1 MELVFAH
8 NNMDFDSLSAQFAL
22 TKLYPSC
29 KMVLGYPLTG
39 NLRSFITLNR
49 SYLPIV
55 EVKYVDL
62 SKVTRFFLV
71 DCQHFDRLDSGVR
84 KLMEENDQSVS
95 PSQSASKS
103 HSAAQSQSASPPQ
116 TPIEA
121 LKLCRPLTIFDHHER
136 DKDSLMSL
144 ATEDSHVEVVGSA
157 TTILVEKIRKKK
169 IALTQFDATLL
180 AIGIFEDTGCLTYAG
195 TTARDAECV
204 AFLIQY
210 GADLSVVREYIRPK
224 IEQEQVNLLEELLR
238 AAQVINVQG
247 HKFVV
252 ATAHVPKYVE
262 ELASITRQLLDL
274 EAVDGAFTVV
284 HMKDRVHVVGRADP
298 RVISVKPVVQAFG
311 GDGHPGAGSAVVKGG
326 NVREIAERIKTI
338 LQEQTPP
345 QPLARDLMVSPVRT
359 IKSNVSMD
367 EAGRMMLRYGLD
379 GLLVAEG
386 EDLVGVVS
394 RRDID
399 QSSHHKLGHAKVSGF
414 MSKPVI
420 CVSQDTPLSKIQELM
435 VAEDIGRLPVLD
447 ENKKLVGLV
456 SRRDVLNSLF
466 GAQYARQ
473 ENAAAQRGSSAGSA
487 MGDSSSADQVGGLAG
502 TYTDAGAHS
511 GTHAG
516 THSGV
521 GSGAHSDA
529 FSKAGRPNK
538 NLSDKLAHVDS
549 DTAWLCRTI
558 GQTAQELG
566 MSAYAVGGFVRD
578 LLLDVPNFDLDYV
591 IEGSAQKLAQ
601 RLLELYPNRL
611 TLAATHD
618 RFQTAT
624 LVYRSESAAVA
635 DAGSVADISE
645 VDISGVDIGS
655 QQQVEREVDLS
666 TARTEFYEFP
676 AALPEV
682 EASKLEQDLLR
693 RDFTINAL
701 AVCVN
706 PERFGDLTDH
716 FNGLQDLERK
726 IVRILH
732 PFSFIEDPTRMV
744 RAARFAGRLGF
755 HLDAKTK
762 EQARRASQM
771 GIFDDLGGVRIKAEL
786 KMILESPQRLRALNL
801 LAEQSGNLCYLD
813 SHLEYGDGV
822 RKTIRRAERLL
833 GRYSVD
839 EPWVVYLGALLSEL
853 PPERV
858 PGVLERLMLTNHQ
871 KEVIESGLELHR
883 FMPSSIGEMKR
894 SELYEMLHGRAREA
908 LAIAAA
914 AGQVGTDFRRSIKL
928 YLEELA
934 DTKLDITGAD
944 LIASGFKPGPKIG
957 EALKHVLAER
967 LDGQVRGRE
976 QELQEALSYIK

>member
-22 TKLYPSC
+22 TKLYPTC

-39 NLRSFITLNR
+39 NLRSFISLNR
-49 SYLPIV
+49 GYLPIV
-55 EVKYVDL
+55 EIKYVDL
-62 SKVTRFFLV
+62 TKVTRFFLV
-71 DCQHFDRLDSGVR
+71 DCQHFERLDSGVR
-84 KLMEENDQSVS
+84 KLMEETTDSEPGVIQLS
-95 PSQSASKS
+95 
-103 HSAAQSQSASPPQ
+103 
-116 TPIEA
+116 
-121 LKLCRPLTIFDHHER
+121 RPLTIFDHHEK
-136 DKDSLMSL
+136 DKNSLISL
-144 ATEDSHVEVVGSA
+144 ATEDSQVEVVGAA

-169 IALTQFDATLL
+169 IALSQFDATVL

-195 TTARDAECV
+195 TTSRDAECV
-204 AFLIQY
+204 AFLIQH

-224 IEQEQVNLLEELLR
+224 IEQEQVALLEELLR
-238 AAQVINVQG
+238 AAQVVNVQG

-262 ELASITRQLLDL
+262 ELASLTRQLLDL

-284 HMKDRVHVVGRADP
+284 HMKDRVHIVGRADP
-298 RVISVKPVVQAFG
+298 RIMSVKPIVQAFG

-345 QPLARDLMVSPVRT
+345 QPLARDLMASPVRT
-359 IKSNVSMD
+359 IKSSVSMD

-386 EDLVGVVS
+386 EEVVGVVS

-420 CVSQDTPLSKIQELM
+420 CVSEDTPLSKIQELM

-447 ENKKLVGLV
+447 QDKKLIGLV

-473 ENAAAQRGSSAGSA
+473 EDAAAQRGSSA
-487 MGDSSSADQVGGLAG
+487 AG
-502 TYTDAGAHS
+502 IAERTAGMQS
-511 GTHAG
+511 GTN
-516 THSGV
+516 
-521 GSGAHSDA
+521 SGAL
-529 FSKAGRPNK
+529 FEAGRTTT
-538 NLSDKLAHVDS
+538 NLSEKLAEVDS

-558 GQTAQELG
+558 GETAQELG

-578 LLLDVPNFDLDYV
+578 LLLNVPNFDLDYV
-591 IEGSAQKLAQ
+591 IEGSAQKLAH
-601 RLLELYPNRL
+601 RLIELYPSKL
-611 TLAATHD
+611 ELAATHD

-624 LVYRSESAAVA
+624 LVYRSENA
-635 DAGSVADISE
+635 
-645 VDISGVDIGS
+645 
-655 QQQVEREVDLS
+655 VEREVDLS

-706 PERFGDLTDH
+706 PDRFGNLTDH

-786 KMILESPQRLRALNL
+786 KMILESPHRLRALNL

-813 SHLEYGDGV
+813 SRLEYGDGV

-858 PGVLERLMLTNHQ
+858 SGVLERLMLTNHQ

-894 SELYEMLHGRAREA
+894 SELYDMMHGRAREA

-914 AGQVGTDFRRSIKL
+914 AGEVGTDLRRSIKL

-957 EALKHVLAER
+957 EALKRVMAER
-967 LDGQVRGRE
+967 LDGQVSGRE
-976 QELQEALSYIK
+976 QELQVALSYIK

>member
-22 TKLYPSC
+22 TKLYPGC

-71 DCQHFDRLDSGVR
+71 DCQHFDRLDSSVR
-84 KLMEENDQSVS
+84 KLMEANVHSESQSAS
-95 PSQSASKS
+95 PSQSASRS
-103 HSAAQSQSASPPQ
+103 HSASPPQ
-116 TPIEA
+116 TPISA

-136 DKDSLMSL
+136 GKDSLMSL
-144 ATEDSHVEVVGSA
+144 ATEDSQVEVIGSA
-157 TTILVEKIRKKK
+157 TAILVEKIRKKK

-204 AFLIQY
+204 AFLIQH

-224 IEQEQVNLLEELLR
+224 IEQEQVALLEDLLR
-238 AAQVINVQG
+238 AAQIINVQG

-386 EDLVGVVS
+386 DDLVGVVS

-473 ENAAAQRGSSAGSA
+473 ENAAAQRGSSAGSD
-487 MGDSSSADQVGGLAG
+487 MGEGFSPALTGPETG
-502 TYTDAGAHS
+502 
-511 GTHAG
+511 AG
-516 THSGV
+516 THSGA
-521 GSGAHSDA
+521 GSDVHLDS
-529 FSKAGRPNK
+529 FSRAGRPNK
-538 NLSDKLAHVDS
+538 NLSDKLAHVDT

-591 IEGSAQKLAQ
+591 IEGSAQKLAE

-624 LVYRSESAAVA
+624 LVYRSENAAVA
-635 DAGSVADISE
+635 DAGAVKDIAVKDITVNDISAD
-645 VDISGVDIGS
+645 DISS
-655 QQQVEREVDLS
+655 PQQVEREVDLS

-706 PERFGDLTDH
+706 PDRFGDLTDH

-771 GIFDDLGGVRIKAEL
+771 RIFDDLGGVRIKAEL

-813 SHLEYGDGV
+813 SRLEYGDGV

-833 GRYSVD
+833 GRYTVD

-914 AGQVGTDFRRSIKL
+914 ASEVGTDLRRSIKL

-976 QELQEALSYIK
+976 QELQEALSYFK

>member
-22 TKLYPSC
+22 TKLYPTC

-39 NLRSFITLNR
+39 NLRSFISLNR
-49 SYLPIV
+49 GYLPIV
-55 EVKYVDL
+55 EIKYVDL
-62 SKVTRFFLV
+62 TKVTRFFLV
-71 DCQHFDRLDSGVR
+71 DCQHFERLDSGVR
-84 KLMEENDQSVS
+84 KLMEETT
-95 PSQSASKS
+95 ASEPEKS
-103 HSAAQSQSASPPQ
+103 
-116 TPIEA
+116 
-121 LKLCRPLTIFDHHER
+121 KLEKSKADKSKADKSKMGSDVIQLSRPLTIFDHHEK
-136 DKDSLMSL
+136 DKNSLISL
-144 ATEDSHVEVVGSA
+144 ATEDSQVEVVGAA

-169 IALTQFDATLL
+169 IALSQFDATVL

-195 TTARDAECV
+195 TTSRDAECV
-204 AFLIQY
+204 AFLIQH

-224 IEQEQVNLLEELLR
+224 IEQEQVALLEELLS
-238 AAQVINVQG
+238 AAQVVNVQG

-262 ELASITRQLLDL
+262 ELASLTRQLLDL

-284 HMKDRVHVVGRADP
+284 HMKDRVHIVGRADP
-298 RVISVKPVVQAFG
+298 RIMSVKPIVQAFG

-345 QPLARDLMVSPVRT
+345 QPLARDLMASPVRT
-359 IKSNVSMD
+359 IKSSVSMD

-386 EDLVGVVS
+386 AEVVGVVS

-420 CVSQDTPLSKIQELM
+420 CVSEDTPLSKIQELM

-447 ENKKLVGLV
+447 QDKKLIGLV

-473 ENAAAQRGSSAGSA
+473 EDAAAQRGSSA
-487 MGDSSSADQVGGLAG
+487 AG
-502 TYTDAGAHS
+502 IAERTAGMQS
-511 GTHAG
+511 GTN
-516 THSGV
+516 
-521 GSGAHSDA
+521 SGAL
-529 FSKAGRPNK
+529 FEAGRTTT
-538 NLSDKLAHVDS
+538 NLSEKLVEVDS

-558 GQTAQELG
+558 GETAQELG

-578 LLLDVPNFDLDYV
+578 LLLNVPNFDLDYV
-591 IEGSAQKLAQ
+591 IEGSAQKLAH
-601 RLLELYPNRL
+601 RLIELYPSKL
-611 TLAATHD
+611 ELAATHD

-624 LVYRSESAAVA
+624 LVYRSENA
-635 DAGSVADISE
+635 
-645 VDISGVDIGS
+645 
-655 QQQVEREVDLS
+655 VEREVDLS

-706 PERFGDLTDH
+706 PDRFGNLTDH

-786 KMILESPQRLRALNL
+786 KMILESPHRLRALNL

-813 SHLEYGDGV
+813 SRLEYGDGV

-858 PGVLERLMLTNHQ
+858 SGVLERLMLTNHQ

-894 SELYEMLHGRAREA
+894 SELYDMMHGRAREA

-914 AGQVGTDFRRSIKL
+914 AGQVGTDLRRSIKL

-944 LIASGFKPGPKIG
+944 LIASGFKPGPRIG

-967 LDGQVRGRE
+967 LDGQVSGRE
-976 QELQEALSYIK
+976 QELQVALSYIK

>member
-1 MELVFAH
+1 
-8 NNMDFDSLSAQFAL
+8 
-22 TKLYPSC
+22 
-29 KMVLGYPLTG
+29 
-39 NLRSFITLNR
+39 
-49 SYLPIV
+49 
-55 EVKYVDL
+55 
-62 SKVTRFFLV
+62 
-71 DCQHFDRLDSGVR
+71 
-84 KLMEENDQSVS
+84 
-95 PSQSASKS
+95 
-103 HSAAQSQSASPPQ
+103 
-116 TPIEA
+116 
-121 LKLCRPLTIFDHHER
+121 
-136 DKDSLMSL
+136 
-144 ATEDSHVEVVGSA
+144 
-157 TTILVEKIRKKK
+157 
-169 IALTQFDATLL
+169 
-180 AIGIFEDTGCLTYAG
+180 
-195 TTARDAECV
+195 
-204 AFLIQY
+204 
-210 GADLSVVREYIRPK
+210 
-224 IEQEQVNLLEELLR
+224 
-238 AAQVINVQG
+238 
-247 HKFVV
+247 
-252 ATAHVPKYVE
+252 
-262 ELASITRQLLDL
+262 
-274 EAVDGAFTVV
+274 
-284 HMKDRVHVVGRADP
+284 
-298 RVISVKPVVQAFG
+298 
-311 GDGHPGAGSAVVKGG
+311 
-326 NVREIAERIKTI
+326 
-338 LQEQTPP
+338 
-345 QPLARDLMVSPVRT
+345 MVSPVRT

-473 ENAAAQRGSSAGSA
+473 ENAAAQRRSS
-487 MGDSSSADQVGGLAG
+487 GDP
-502 TYTDAGAHS
+502 
-511 GTHAG
+511 HA
-516 THSGV
+516 
-521 GSGAHSDA
+521 DA

-591 IEGSAQKLAQ
+591 IEGSAQKLAE

-635 DAGSVADISE
+635 DAGTIDDISVADISA
-645 VDISGVDIGS
+645 VDIGS

-853 PPERV
+853 PPARV

-976 QELQEALSYIK
+976 QELQEALSYFK

>member
-39 NLRSFITLNR
+39 NLRSFISLNR

-84 KLMEENDQSVS
+84 KLMETNVNSE
-95 PSQSASKS
+95 SQSTAP
-103 HSAAQSQSASPPQ
+103 SQSASPPQ
-116 TPIEA
+116 TPAQA
-121 LKLCRPLTIFDHHER
+121 LRLCRPLTIFDHHER
-136 DKDSLMSL
+136 DKDSLMSI
-144 ATEDSHVEVVGSA
+144 ATEDSLVEVVGSA

-204 AFLIQY
+204 AFLIQH
-210 GADLSVVREYIRPK
+210 GADLSVVREYIRPR
-224 IEQEQVNLLEELLR
+224 IEQEQVALLEELLR

-466 GAQYARQ
+466 GAHYARQ
-473 ENAAAQRGSSAGSA
+473 ENAAAQRGASAGA
-487 MGDSSSADQVGGLAG
+487 GMGDGFSAAPAVALSGPHTGG
-502 TYTDAGAHS
+502 GAHS
-511 GTHAG
+511 GAG
-516 THSGV
+516 SDP
-521 GSGAHSDA
+521 HSDG

-549 DTAWLCRTI
+549 HTAWLCRTI

-578 LLLDVPNFDLDYV
+578 LLLNVPNFDLDYV

-635 DAGSVADISE
+635 DAGSVDDISEADISA
-645 VDISGVDIGS
+645 DAIGS
-655 QQQVEREVDLS
+655 QQLVEREVDLS

-853 PPERV
+853 PPARV

-976 QELQEALSYIK
+976 QELQEALSYFK

>member
-22 TKLYPSC
+22 TKLYPTC

-39 NLRSFITLNR
+39 NLRSFISLNR
-49 SYLPIV
+49 GYLPIV
-55 EVKYVDL
+55 EIKYVDL

-71 DCQHFDRLDSGVR
+71 DCQHFERLDSGVR
-84 KLMEENDQSVS
+84 KLMEE
-95 PSQSASKS
+95 AE
-103 HSAAQSQSASPPQ
+103 
-116 TPIEA
+116 PIKNETDA
-121 LKLCRPLTIFDHHER
+121 IQLSRPLTIFDHHEK
-136 DKDSLMSL
+136 DKNSLISL
-144 ATEDSHVEVVGSA
+144 ATEDSQVEVVGAA

-169 IALTQFDATLL
+169 IVLSQFDATVL

-195 TTARDAECV
+195 TTSRDAECV
-204 AFLIQY
+204 AFLIQH

-224 IEQEQVNLLEELLR
+224 IEQEQVALLEELLR
-238 AAQVINVQG
+238 AAQVVNVQG

-262 ELASITRQLLDL
+262 ELASLTRQLLDL
-274 EAVDGAFTVV
+274 EAVDGAFSVV
-284 HMKDRVHVVGRADP
+284 HMKDRVHIVGRADP
-298 RVISVKPVVQAFG
+298 RIMSVKPIVQAFG

-345 QPLARDLMVSPVRT
+345 QPVARDLMVSPVRT
-359 IKSNVSMD
+359 IKSSVSMD

-386 EDLVGVVS
+386 EEVVGVVS

-420 CVSQDTPLSKIQELM
+420 CVSEDTPLSKIQELM

-447 ENKKLVGLV
+447 QDKKLIGLV

-466 GAQYARQ
+466 GSQYAQQ
-473 ENAAAQRGSSAGSA
+473 EDVAAQGGSSVGAEILS
-487 MGDSSSADQVGGLAG
+487 DSLSKSDRAG
-502 TYTDAGAHS
+502 TSLA
-511 GTHAG
+511 
-516 THSGV
+516 
-521 GSGAHSDA
+521 
-529 FSKAGRPNK
+529 
-538 NLSDKLAHVDS
+538 DKLAQVDS

-558 GQTAQELG
+558 GETAQELG

-578 LLLDVPNFDLDYV
+578 LLLNVPNFDLDYV
-591 IEGSAQKLAQ
+591 IEGSAQKLAH
-601 RLLELYPNRL
+601 RLIELYPNKL
-611 TLAATHD
+611 ELAATHD

-624 LVYRSESAAVA
+624 LVYRSESIGKHDFAKTVGP
-635 DAGSVADISE
+635 AGEGKVIS
-645 VDISGVDIGS
+645 
-655 QQQVEREVDLS
+655 VEREVDLS

-706 PERFGDLTDH
+706 PDRFGNLTDH

-771 GIFDDLGGVRIKAEL
+771 GIFEDLGGVRIKAEL
-786 KMILESPQRLRALNL
+786 KMILESPHRLRALNL

-813 SHLEYGDGV
+813 SRLDYGDGV

-833 GRYSVD
+833 GRYDVD

-858 PGVLERLMLTNHQ
+858 SGVLERLMLTNHQ

-894 SELYEMLHGRAREA
+894 SELYDMMHGRAREA

-914 AGQVGTDFRRSIKL
+914 AGQVGTDLRRSIKL

-944 LIASGFKPGPKIG
+944 LIASGLKPGPKIG

-967 LDGQVRGRE
+967 LDGQVSGRE

>member
-22 TKLYPSC
+22 TKLYPGC

-39 NLRSFITLNR
+39 NLRSFISLNR

-84 KLMEENDQSVS
+84 KLMEENDQSAS
-95 PSQSASKS
+95 SSQPASKS
-103 HSAAQSQSASPPQ
+103 HSASPPQ

-144 ATEDSHVEVVGSA
+144 ATEDSQVEVVGSA

-204 AFLIQY
+204 AFLIQH

-224 IEQEQVNLLEELLR
+224 IEQEQVALLEDLLR

-466 GAQYARQ
+466 GAHYARQ
-473 ENAAAQRGSSAGSA
+473 ENAAAQRGSSAGTGSGMEEGFSPA
-487 MGDSSSADQVGGLAG
+487 LSGPKTGAGD
-502 TYTDAGAHS
+502 HS
-511 GTHAG
+511 GAG
-516 THSGV
+516 SD
-521 GSGAHSDA
+521 AHSDA
-529 FSKAGRPNK
+529 FSRAGRPNK

-624 LVYRSESAAVA
+624 LVYRSENAAVA
-635 DAGSVADISE
+635 DSGSVDNIS
-645 VDISGVDIGS
+645 VDSSSS
-655 QQQVEREVDLS
+655 QLQVEREVDLS

-813 SHLEYGDGV
+813 SRLEYGDGV

>member
-49 SYLPIV
+49 GYLPIV

-71 DCQHFDRLDSGVR
+71 DCQHFERLDSGVR
-84 KLMEENDQSVS
+84 KLMEETIDSEPGVI
-95 PSQSASKS
+95 
-103 HSAAQSQSASPPQ
+103 H
-116 TPIEA
+116 
-121 LKLCRPLTIFDHHER
+121 LCRPLTIFDHHER
-136 DKDSLMSL
+136 DSKSLISL
-144 ATEDSHVEVVGSA
+144 ASEDSQVEVVGAA
-157 TTILVEKIRKKK
+157 TTILVEQIRKKK
-169 IALTQFDATLL
+169 IALSPFDATVL

-195 TTARDAECV
+195 TTPRDAECI
-204 AFLIQY
+204 AFLIQH

-224 IEQEQVNLLEELLR
+224 IEQEQVALLEELLR
-238 AAQVINVQG
+238 AAQLVDVQG

-252 ATAHVPKYVE
+252 ATAHVPKYIE
-262 ELASITRQLLDL
+262 ELASLTRQLLDL

-284 HMKDRVHVVGRADP
+284 HMKDRVHIVGRADP
-298 RVISVKPVVQAFG
+298 RIMSVKPVVQAFG

-359 IKSNVSMD
+359 IKSSVSMD

-379 GLLVAEG
+379 GLLVTEG
-386 EDLVGVVS
+386 EELVGVVS

-420 CVSQDTPLSKIQELM
+420 CVSEDTPLSKIQELM

-447 ENKKLVGLV
+447 QNKKLIGLV
-456 SRRDVLNSLF
+456 SRRDVLNRLF
-466 GAQYARQ
+466 GSQYARQ
-473 ENAAAQRGSSAGSA
+473 EDTTAQQGSSAA
-487 MGDSSSADQVGGLAG
+487 AA
-502 TYTDAGAHS
+502 
-511 GTHAG
+511 
-516 THSGV
+516 
-521 GSGAHSDA
+521 
-529 FSKAGRPNK
+529 
-538 NLSDKLAHVDS
+538 NLSGKLAEVDS

-558 GQTAQELG
+558 GETAQELG

-578 LLLDVPNFDLDYV
+578 LLLNVPNFDLDYV
-591 IEGSAQKLAQ
+591 IEGSAQKLAD
-601 RLLELYPNRL
+601 RLLELYPNKL

-624 LVYRSESAAVA
+624 LICRLENDGAGAAVC
-635 DAGSVADISE
+635 GE
-645 VDISGVDIGS
+645 
-655 QQQVEREVDLS
+655 QQAERGGAQQAEREVDLS

-706 PERFGDLTDH
+706 PDRFGNLTDH
-716 FNGLQDLERK
+716 FNGLHDLEHK

-762 EQARRASQM
+762 EQARRASQL

-786 KMILESPQRLRALNL
+786 KMILESPHRLRALNL

-813 SHLEYGDGV
+813 SRLDYGDGV

-858 PGVLERLMLTNHQ
+858 SGVLERLMLTNHQ

-883 FMPSSIGEMKR
+883 YMPLSMSEMKR
-894 SELYEMLHGRAREA
+894 SELYEMMHGRPREA

-914 AGQVGTDFRRSIKL
+914 AGQIGTDLRRSIKL

-944 LIASGFKPGPKIG
+944 LIATGIKPGPRIG

-967 LDGQVRGRE
+967 LDGQVSGRE
-976 QELQEALSYIK
+976 QELQVALSYIK

>member
-39 NLRSFITLNR
+39 NLRSFITMNR

-84 KLMEENDQSVS
+84 KLMEENEPFVS
-95 PSQSASKS
+95 QSQSASSPQFSSKS
-103 HSAAQSQSASPPQ
+103 HSASRPQ

-144 ATEDSHVEVVGSA
+144 ATEDSQVEVVGSA

-169 IALTQFDATLL
+169 ITLTQFDATLL

-204 AFLIQY
+204 AFLIQH

-224 IEQEQVNLLEELLR
+224 IEQEQVALLEELLR
-238 AAQVINVQG
+238 AGQVINVQG

-386 EDLVGVVS
+386 EELVGVVS

-466 GAQYARQ
+466 GAHYARQ
-473 ENAAAQRGSSAGSA
+473 ENAAGQRDSSSGTG
-487 MGDSSSADQVGGLAG
+487 MGGSSSADQVGGFTG
-502 TYTDAGAHS
+502 TYTDAGANS
-511 GTHAG
+511 G
-516 THSGV
+516 THSGA
-521 GSGAHSDA
+521 GSDA
-529 FSKAGRPNK
+529 HLDALSKAGRPNK
-538 NLSDKLAHVDS
+538 NLSSKLAHVDT

-624 LVYRSESAAVA
+624 LVYRSESAVVA
-635 DAGSVADISE
+635 DSGSVDNIS
-645 VDISGVDIGS
+645 VDSS
-655 QQQVEREVDLS
+655 SSPLQVEREVDLS

-833 GRYSVD
+833 SRYSVD

-914 AGQVGTDFRRSIKL
+914 AGQVGTDLRRSIKL

>member
-22 TKLYPSC
+22 TKLYPGC

-39 NLRSFITLNR
+39 NLRSFISLNR

-84 KLMEENDQSVS
+84 KLMEDNDQSAS
-95 PSQSASKS
+95 SSQSTSKSLSSSKS
-103 HSAAQSQSASPPQ
+103 HSASQPQ

-144 ATEDSHVEVVGSA
+144 ATEDSQVEVVGSA

-204 AFLIQY
+204 AFLIQH

-224 IEQEQVNLLEELLR
+224 IEQEQVALLEDLLR

-386 EDLVGVVS
+386 EELVGVVS

-466 GAQYARQ
+466 GAHYARQ
-473 ENAAAQRGSSAGSA
+473 ENAAAQRGNS
-487 MGDSSSADQVGGLAG
+487 VE
-502 TYTDAGAHS
+502 
-511 GTHAG
+511 
-516 THSGV
+516 
-521 GSGAHSDA
+521 AHSDA
-529 FSKAGRPNK
+529 FSKAGRPDT
-538 NLSDKLAHVDS
+538 NLSDKLAQVDS

-558 GQTAQELG
+558 GETAQELG

-624 LVYRSESAAVA
+624 LVYRSENAAVA
-635 DAGSVADISE
+635 DSGSVDNSR
-645 VDISGVDIGS
+645 VDNSRVDNSSS

-944 LIASGFKPGPKIG
+944 LIASGLKPGPKIG

>member
-22 TKLYPSC
+22 TKLYPGC

-39 NLRSFITLNR
+39 NLRSFISLNR

-84 KLMEENDQSVS
+84 KLMEENDQSAS
-95 PSQSASKS
+95 SSQSASKS
-103 HSAAQSQSASPPQ
+103 HSASPPQ

-144 ATEDSHVEVVGSA
+144 ATEDSQVEVVGSA

-204 AFLIQY
+204 AFLIQH

-224 IEQEQVNLLEELLR
+224 IEQEQVALLEDLLR

-466 GAQYARQ
+466 GAHYARQ
-473 ENAAAQRGSSAGSA
+473 ENAAAQRGSSAGTGSGMEEGFSPA
-487 MGDSSSADQVGGLAG
+487 LSGPKTGAGD
-502 TYTDAGAHS
+502 HS
-511 GTHAG
+511 GAG
-516 THSGV
+516 SD
-521 GSGAHSDA
+521 AHSDA
-529 FSKAGRPNK
+529 FSRAGRPNK

-624 LVYRSESAAVA
+624 LVYRSENAAVA
-635 DAGSVADISE
+635 DSGSVDNIS
-645 VDISGVDIGS
+645 VDSSSVDSSSS
-655 QQQVEREVDLS
+655 QLQVEREVDLS

-813 SHLEYGDGV
+813 SRLEYGDGV

-914 AGQVGTDFRRSIKL
+914 TGQVGTDFRRSIKL

-944 LIASGFKPGPKIG
+944 LIASGLKPGPKIG

-976 QELQEALSYIK
+976 QELQEALSYFK

>member
-8 NNMDFDSLSAQFAL
+8 NNMDFDSLAAQFAL

-29 KMVLGYPLTG
+29 KMVLGHPLTG
-39 NLRSFITLNR
+39 NLRSFISLNR

-55 EVKYVDL
+55 EAKYVDV
-62 SKVTRFFLV
+62 SHVKHFFLV
-71 DCQHFDRLDSGVR
+71 DCQHIERLDSTVR
-84 KLMEENDQSVS
+84 KLLEVPGETLQLS
-95 PSQSASKS
+95 
-103 HSAAQSQSASPPQ
+103 
-116 TPIEA
+116 
-121 LKLCRPLTIFDHHER
+121 RPLTIFDHHER
-136 DKDSLMSL
+136 ADDSLLAL
-144 ATEDSHVEVVGSA
+144 ATEDSQVEAVGAA
-157 TTILVEKIRKKK
+157 TTILLEKIRKKK
-169 IALTQFDATLL
+169 IALSKFDATLL

-195 TTARDAECV
+195 TTPRDAECV
-204 AFLIQY
+204 AFLIQQ
-210 GADLSVVREYIRPK
+210 GADLSVVREYIRPR
-224 IEQEQVNLLEELLR
+224 IEQEQVALLEELLR

-252 ATAHVPKYVE
+252 ATAKVPKYID
-262 ELASITRQLLDL
+262 ELASITRQLLEL

-284 HMKDRVHVVGRADP
+284 HMKDRVHIVGRADP
-298 RVISVKPVVQAFG
+298 RVMSVKKVMQNFG
-311 GDGHPGAGSAVVKGG
+311 GDGHPGAGSAVVKSG
-326 NVREIAERIKTI
+326 NVKEIADRIQSI
-338 LQEQTPP
+338 LHELAPP

-359 IKSNVSMD
+359 IRSNVSMD

-379 GLLVAEG
+379 GLLVSEND
-386 EDLVGVVS
+386 ELLGVVS

-447 ENKKLVGLV
+447 QDNKLVGLV

-466 GAQYARQ
+466 GKLYAGH
-473 ENAAAQRGSSAGSA
+473 ENAAAQRGLSVAGEKK
-487 MGDSSSADQVGGLAG
+487 DLAKVE
-502 TYTDAGAHS
+502 AS
-511 GTHAG
+511 G
-516 THSGV
+516 
-521 GSGAHSDA
+521 GSGADSALAASSTVD
-529 FSKAGRPNK
+529 
-538 NLSDKLAHVDS
+538 LSAKLATVDS
-549 DTAWLCRTI
+549 ETAWLSQVI
-558 GQTAQELG
+558 GEAAQELN

-578 LLLDVPNFDLDYV
+578 LLLGLPHFDLDYV
-591 IEGSAQKLAQ
+591 IEGSAQKLAE
-601 RLLELYPNRL
+601 RLVELYPDKME
-611 TLAATHD
+611 LAATHD

-624 LVYRSESAAVA
+624 LIYF
-635 DAGSVADISE
+635 DKTAGKNLTA
-645 VDISGVDIGS
+645 
-655 QQQVEREVDLS
+655 REVDLS

-706 PERFGDLTDH
+706 PDRFGVLTDH
-716 FNGLQDLERK
+716 FNGLKDLDRK

-744 RAARFAGRLGF
+744 RAARFAARLGF
-755 HLDAKTK
+755 HLDSKTK

-771 GIFDDLGGVRIKAEL
+771 GIFDDLGGVRIKVEL
-786 KMILESPQRLRALNL
+786 KMILESPHRLRALNL

-813 SHLEYGDGV
+813 SQLEYGAGV
-822 RKTIRRAERLL
+822 RKTVRRAERLL

-839 EPWVVYLGALLSEL
+839 EPWIVYLGALLSEL
-853 PPERV
+853 PIDRV
-858 PGVLERLMLTNHQ
+858 SGVLERLMLTNHQ
-871 KEVIESGLELHR
+871 REVIESGLDLHR
-883 FMPSSIGEMKR
+883 VMPLSIGDMRR
-894 SELYEMLHGRAREA
+894 SELYEMMHGKGREA

-914 AGQVGTDFRRSIKL
+914 AGQVGSYLRRSIKL

-957 EALKHVLAER
+957 EALKHVLSER
-967 LDGQVRGRE
+967 LDGQVSGRE
-976 QELQEALSYIK
+976 QELQAALSYFK

>member
-84 KLMEENDQSVS
+84 KLMEANVNSE
-95 PSQSASKS
+95 SQSASPSRSTSK
-103 HSAAQSQSASPPQ
+103 SQSASPPQ
-116 TPIEA
+116 TPISA
-121 LKLCRPLTIFDHHER
+121 LKLCRPLTVFDHHER

-144 ATEDSHVEVVGSA
+144 ATDDSQVEVVGSA

-204 AFLIQY
+204 AFLIQH

-224 IEQEQVNLLEELLR
+224 IEQEQVALLEELLR

-386 EDLVGVVS
+386 EELVGVVS

-466 GAQYARQ
+466 GAHYARQ
-473 ENAAAQRGSSAGSA
+473 ENAAAQRGSSAGSG
-487 MGDSSSADQVGGLAG
+487 MGDSSSPVP
-502 TYTDAGAHS
+502 AGAL
-511 GTHAG
+511 
-516 THSGV
+516 
-521 GSGAHSDA
+521 SGAHTASGDGIGAGTGAGSDAHFAA
-529 FSKAGRPNK
+529 FSKAGRPNR
-538 NLSDKLAHVDS
+538 NLSDKLADVDS

-591 IEGSAQKLAQ
+591 IEGSAQKLAE

-624 LVYRSESAAVA
+624 LVYRSEIAAVA
-635 DAGSVADISE
+635 DAGSEADISADGISLA
-645 VDISGVDIGS
+645 DIIS

-706 PERFGDLTDH
+706 PDRFGDLTDH

>member
-22 TKLYPSC
+22 TKLYPGC

-39 NLRSFITLNR
+39 NLRSFISLNR

-84 KLMEENDQSVS
+84 KLMEENDQSAS
-95 PSQSASKS
+95 SSQSASKS
-103 HSAAQSQSASPPQ
+103 HSASPPQ

-144 ATEDSHVEVVGSA
+144 ATEDSQVEVVGSA

-204 AFLIQY
+204 AFLIQH

-224 IEQEQVNLLEELLR
+224 IEQEQVALLEDLLR

-386 EDLVGVVS
+386 EELVGVVS

-466 GAQYARQ
+466 GAHYARQ
-473 ENAAAQRGSSAGSA
+473 ENAAAQRGSSAGTGGGMEEGFSPA
-487 MGDSSSADQVGGLAG
+487 LSGPKTGAAD
-502 TYTDAGAHS
+502 HS
-511 GTHAG
+511 GAG
-516 THSGV
+516 SD
-521 GSGAHSDA
+521 AHLDA

-558 GQTAQELG
+558 GETAQELG

-624 LVYRSESAAVA
+624 LVYRSENAAVA
-635 DAGSVADISE
+635 DSGSVDNIS
-645 VDISGVDIGS
+645 VDNSSS
-655 QQQVEREVDLS
+655 QLQVEREVDLS

-813 SHLEYGDGV
+813 SRLEYGDGV

-944 LIASGFKPGPKIG
+944 LIASGLKPGPKIG

>member
-22 TKLYPSC
+22 TKLYPTC

-39 NLRSFITLNR
+39 NLRSFISLNR
-49 SYLPIV
+49 GYLPIV
-55 EVKYVDL
+55 EIKYVDL
-62 SKVTRFFLV
+62 TKVTRFFLV
-71 DCQHFDRLDSGVR
+71 DCQHFERLDSGVR
-84 KLMEENDQSVS
+84 KLMEVTTDSE
-95 PSQSASKS
+95 PEKSKLEKS
-103 HSAAQSQSASPPQ
+103 KADKSKADKSKMGSDVIQLS
-116 TPIEA
+116 
-121 LKLCRPLTIFDHHER
+121 RPLTIFDHHEK
-136 DKDSLMSL
+136 DKNSLISL
-144 ATEDSHVEVVGSA
+144 ATEDSQVEVVGAA

-169 IALTQFDATLL
+169 IALSQFDATVL

-195 TTARDAECV
+195 TTSRDAECV
-204 AFLIQY
+204 AFLIQH

-224 IEQEQVNLLEELLR
+224 IEQEQVALLEELLS
-238 AAQVINVQG
+238 AAQVVNVQG

-262 ELASITRQLLDL
+262 ELASLTRQLLDL

-284 HMKDRVHVVGRADP
+284 HMKDRVHIVGRADP
-298 RVISVKPVVQAFG
+298 RIMSVKPIVQAFG

-345 QPLARDLMVSPVRT
+345 QPLARDLMASPVRT
-359 IKSNVSMD
+359 IKSSVSMD

-386 EDLVGVVS
+386 EEVVGVVS

-420 CVSQDTPLSKIQELM
+420 CVSEDTPLSKIQELM

-447 ENKKLVGLV
+447 QDKKLIGLV

-473 ENAAAQRGSSAGSA
+473 EDAAAQRGSSA
-487 MGDSSSADQVGGLAG
+487 AG
-502 TYTDAGAHS
+502 IAERTAGMQS
-511 GTHAG
+511 GTN
-516 THSGV
+516 
-521 GSGAHSDA
+521 SGAL
-529 FSKAGRPNK
+529 FEAGRTTT
-538 NLSDKLAHVDS
+538 NLSEKLAEVDS

-558 GQTAQELG
+558 GETAQELG

-578 LLLDVPNFDLDYV
+578 LLLNVPNFDLDYV
-591 IEGSAQKLAQ
+591 IEGSAQKLAH
-601 RLLELYPNRL
+601 RLIELYPSKL
-611 TLAATHD
+611 ELAATHD

-624 LVYRSESAAVA
+624 LVYRSENA
-635 DAGSVADISE
+635 
-645 VDISGVDIGS
+645 
-655 QQQVEREVDLS
+655 VEREVDLS

-706 PERFGDLTDH
+706 PDRFGNLTDH

-786 KMILESPQRLRALNL
+786 KMILESPHRLRALNL

-813 SHLEYGDGV
+813 SRLEYGDGV

-858 PGVLERLMLTNHQ
+858 SGVLERLMLTNHQ

-894 SELYEMLHGRAREA
+894 SELYDMMHGRAREA

-914 AGQVGTDFRRSIKL
+914 AGQVGTDLRRSIKL

-944 LIASGFKPGPKIG
+944 LIASGFKPGPRIG

-967 LDGQVRGRE
+967 LDGQVSGRE
-976 QELQEALSYIK
+976 QELQVALSYIK

>member
-1 MELVFAH
+1 MDLVFAH

-22 TKLYPSC
+22 TKLYPNC

-39 NLRSFITLNR
+39 NLRSFISLNR

-71 DCQHFDRLDSGVR
+71 DCQHFDRLDSSVR
-84 KLMEENDQSVS
+84 KLMEANDQSETHS
-95 PSQSASKS
+95 QAESQSKSKS
-103 HSAAQSQSASPPQ
+103 QSKA
-116 TPIEA
+116 I
-121 LKLCRPLTIFDHHER
+121 KLCRPLTIFDHHER

-144 ATEDSHVEVVGSA
+144 ATEDSQVEVVGSA

-180 AIGIFEDTGCLTYAG
+180 AIGIFEDTGCLTYSG

-204 AFLIQY
+204 AFLIQH

-224 IEQEQVNLLEELLR
+224 IEQEQVNLLEELLS

-284 HMKDRVHVVGRADP
+284 HMKDRVHVVGRTDP

-345 QPLARDLMVSPVRT
+345 QSLACDLMVSPVRT

-386 EDLVGVVS
+386 EELVGVVS

-447 ENKKLVGLV
+447 ENNKLVGLV

-466 GAQYARQ
+466 GAQYASQ
-473 ENAAAQRGSSAGSA
+473 ENAAAQRGYSASSGI
-487 MGDSSSADQVGGLAG
+487 GDSSSAAQAAALSG
-502 TYTDAGAHS
+502 THTEAGAHS
-511 GTHAG
+511 GAG
-516 THSGV
+516 CD
-521 GSGAHSDA
+521 AHLDA
-529 FSKAGRPNK
+529 FSRAGRPNK
-538 NLSDKLAHVDS
+538 NLSDKLAHVDT

-601 RLLELYPNRL
+601 RLLELYPKRL

-624 LVYRSESAAVA
+624 LVYRSASAAVA
-635 DAGSVADISE
+635 DAGSVADISA
-645 VDISGVDIGS
+645 VDIGS

-706 PERFGDLTDH
+706 PDRFGDLTDH

-771 GIFDDLGGVRIKAEL
+771 RIFDDLGGVRIKAEL

-822 RKTIRRAERLL
+822 RRTIRRAERLL
-833 GRYSVD
+833 GRYTVD

-976 QELQEALSYIK
+976 QELQEALSYFK

>member
-22 TKLYPSC
+22 TKLYPGC

-39 NLRSFITLNR
+39 NLRSFISLNR

-84 KLMEENDQSVS
+84 KLMEENDQSAS
-95 PSQSASKS
+95 SSQSASKS
-103 HSAAQSQSASPPQ
+103 HSASPPQ

-144 ATEDSHVEVVGSA
+144 ATEDSQVEVVGSA

-204 AFLIQY
+204 AFLIQH

-224 IEQEQVNLLEELLR
+224 IEQEQVALLEDLLR

-466 GAQYARQ
+466 GAHYARQ
-473 ENAAAQRGSSAGSA
+473 ENAAAQRGSSAGTGSGMEEGFSPA
-487 MGDSSSADQVGGLAG
+487 LSGPKTGAGD
-502 TYTDAGAHS
+502 HS
-511 GTHAG
+511 GAG
-516 THSGV
+516 SD
-521 GSGAHSDA
+521 AHSDA
-529 FSKAGRPNK
+529 FSRAGRPNK

-558 GQTAQELG
+558 GETAQELG

-624 LVYRSESAAVA
+624 LVYRSENAAVA
-635 DAGSVADISE
+635 DSGSVDNIS
-645 VDISGVDIGS
+645 VDSSSS

-813 SHLEYGDGV
+813 SRLEYGDGV

-914 AGQVGTDFRRSIKL
+914 AGQVGTDFRRSIRL

-944 LIASGFKPGPKIG
+944 LIASGLKPGPKIG

-976 QELQEALSYIK
+976 QELQEALSYFK

>member
-1 MELVFAH
+1 
-8 NNMDFDSLSAQFAL
+8 
-22 TKLYPSC
+22 
-29 KMVLGYPLTG
+29 
-39 NLRSFITLNR
+39 
-49 SYLPIV
+49 
-55 EVKYVDL
+55 
-62 SKVTRFFLV
+62 
-71 DCQHFDRLDSGVR
+71 
-84 KLMEENDQSVS
+84 
-95 PSQSASKS
+95 
-103 HSAAQSQSASPPQ
+103 
-116 TPIEA
+116 
-121 LKLCRPLTIFDHHER
+121 
-136 DKDSLMSL
+136 
-144 ATEDSHVEVVGSA
+144 
-157 TTILVEKIRKKK
+157 
-169 IALTQFDATLL
+169 
-180 AIGIFEDTGCLTYAG
+180 
-195 TTARDAECV
+195 
-204 AFLIQY
+204 
-210 GADLSVVREYIRPK
+210 
-224 IEQEQVNLLEELLR
+224 
-238 AAQVINVQG
+238 
-247 HKFVV
+247 
-252 ATAHVPKYVE
+252 
-262 ELASITRQLLDL
+262 
-274 EAVDGAFTVV
+274 
-284 HMKDRVHVVGRADP
+284 
-298 RVISVKPVVQAFG
+298 
-311 GDGHPGAGSAVVKGG
+311 
-326 NVREIAERIKTI
+326 
-338 LQEQTPP
+338 
-345 QPLARDLMVSPVRT
+345 
-359 IKSNVSMD
+359 
-367 EAGRMMLRYGLD
+367 
-379 GLLVAEG
+379 
-386 EDLVGVVS
+386 
-394 RRDID
+394 
-399 QSSHHKLGHAKVSGF
+399 
-414 MSKPVI
+414 
-420 CVSQDTPLSKIQELM
+420 
-435 VAEDIGRLPVLD
+435 
-447 ENKKLVGLV
+447 
-456 SRRDVLNSLF
+456 
-466 GAQYARQ
+466 
-473 ENAAAQRGSSAGSA
+473 
-487 MGDSSSADQVGGLAG
+487 
-502 TYTDAGAHS
+502 
-511 GTHAG
+511 
-516 THSGV
+516 
-521 GSGAHSDA
+521 
-529 FSKAGRPNK
+529 
-538 NLSDKLAHVDS
+538 
-549 DTAWLCRTI
+549 
-558 GQTAQELG
+558 

-591 IEGSAQKLAQ
+591 IEGSAQKLAE

-624 LVYRSESAAVA
+624 LVYRSASAAVA
-635 DAGSVADISE
+635 DAGAAKDIAVKDITVNDIS
-645 VDISGVDIGS
+645 S
-655 QQQVEREVDLS
+655 QPQVEREVDLS

-771 GIFDDLGGVRIKAEL
+771 RIFDDLGGVRIKAEL

-833 GRYSVD
+833 GRYTVD

-914 AGQVGTDFRRSIKL
+914 ASEVGTDLRRSIKL

-976 QELQEALSYIK
+976 QELQEALSYFK

>member
-8 NNMDFDSLSAQFAL
+8 SNMDFDSLSAQYAL
-22 TKLYPSC
+22 TKLFPAC
-29 KMVLGYPLTG
+29 KMVLGHPLTG
-39 NLRSFITLNR
+39 NLRSFISLNR
-49 SYLPIV
+49 DYLPIID
-55 EVKYVDL
+55 VKYVDPA
-62 SKVTRFFLV
+62 KVTRCFLV
-71 DCQHFDRLDSGVR
+71 DCQHYERLDTGVR
-84 KLMEENDQSVS
+84 KLLDSG
-95 PSQSASKS
+95 
-103 HSAAQSQSASPPQ
+103 
-116 TPIEA
+116 
-121 LKLCRPLTIFDHHER
+121 LPLTIYDHHER
-136 DKDSLMSL
+136 DNDSLL
-144 ATEDSHVEVVGSA
+144 AVAKEDSQIEAVGAA
-157 TTILVEKIRKKK
+157 TTILVEKIRQKK
-169 IALTQFDATLL
+169 IVLSQFDATLL

-195 TTARDAECV
+195 TTPRDAECV
-204 AFLIQY
+204 AYLIQH
-210 GADLSVVREYIRPK
+210 GADLSVVREYIRPR
-224 IEQEQVNLLEELLR
+224 IEQEQVALLEDLLR
-238 AAQVINVQG
+238 AAQVISVEG
-247 HKFVV
+247 HKIVV
-252 ATAHVPKYVE
+252 ATAEVPKYVE

-284 HMKDRVHVVGRADP
+284 HMKDRVHIVGRADP
-298 RVISVKPVVQAFG
+298 RILSVQSVVKVFG
-311 GDGHPGAGSAVVKGG
+311 GDGHPGAASAVIKNG
-326 NVREIAERIKTI
+326 NVKEIAERIKMI
-338 LQEQTPP
+338 LHEQIAP

-359 IKSNVSMD
+359 IKPSVSMD
-367 EAGRMMLRYGLD
+367 DAGRMMLRYGLD
-379 GLLVAEG
+379 GLIVSDNE
-386 EDLVGVVS
+386 ELVGVVS

-420 CVSQDTPLSKIQELM
+420 WVSEDTPLSKIQELM

-447 ENKKLVGLV
+447 DNKKLIGLV
-456 SRRDVLNSLF
+456 SRRDILNSLF
-466 GAQYARQ
+466 GKQYARQ
-473 ENAAAQRGSSAGSA
+473 ENAAQFAAPANEQDVATNL
-487 MGDSSSADQVGGLAG
+487 DTKLKQV
-502 TYTDAGAHS
+502 D
-511 GTHAG
+511 
-516 THSGV
+516 
-521 GSGAHSDA
+521 
-529 FSKAGRPNK
+529 N
-538 NLSDKLAHVDS
+538 

-558 GQTAQELG
+558 GEVSQELG

-578 LLLDVPNFDLDYV
+578 LLLNLPNFDLDYV
-591 IEGSAQKLAQ
+591 IEGSAQQLAL
-601 RLLELYPNRL
+601 RLVELYPNKMEI
-611 TLAATHD
+611 AATHD

-624 LVYRSESAAVA
+624 LVYRC
-635 DAGSVADISE
+635 DDGS
-645 VDISGVDIGS
+645 
-655 QQQVEREVDLS
+655 EREVDLS

-682 EASKLEQDLLR
+682 EASRLEQDLLR

-706 PERFGDLTDH
+706 PNRFGDLTDH
-716 FNGLQDLERK
+716 FDGLRDLDRK
-726 IVRILH
+726 VVRILH

-762 EQARRASQM
+762 EQAKRASQM

-786 KMILESPQRLRALNL
+786 KMILESPHRLRALNL

-813 SHLEYGDGV
+813 SQLEYGDGV

-833 GRYSVD
+833 SRYDVD

-858 PGVLERLMLTNHQ
+858 AGVVERLMLTNHQ
-871 KEVIESGLELHR
+871 REVIESGLELHR

-894 SELYEMLHGRAREA
+894 SELYEMLHGKAREA

-967 LDGQVRGRE
+967 LDGQVNGRE
-976 QELQEALSYIK
+976 QELQEALSYFK

>member
-22 TKLYPSC
+22 TKLYPTC

-39 NLRSFITLNR
+39 NLRSFISLNR
-49 SYLPIV
+49 GYLPIV
-55 EVKYVDL
+55 EIKYVDL
-62 SKVTRFFLV
+62 TKVTRFFLV
-71 DCQHFDRLDSGVR
+71 DCQHFERLDSGVR
-84 KLMEENDQSVS
+84 KLMEETTDSE
-95 PSQSASKS
+95 PEKSKLEKS
-103 HSAAQSQSASPPQ
+103 KADKSKADKSKMGSNVIQLS
-116 TPIEA
+116 
-121 LKLCRPLTIFDHHER
+121 RPLTIFDHHEK
-136 DKDSLMSL
+136 DKNSLISL
-144 ATEDSHVEVVGSA
+144 ATEDSQVEVVGAA

-169 IALTQFDATLL
+169 IALSQFDATVL

-195 TTARDAECV
+195 TTSRDAECV
-204 AFLIQY
+204 AFLIQH

-224 IEQEQVNLLEELLR
+224 IEQEQVALLEELLR
-238 AAQVINVQG
+238 AAQVVNVQG

-262 ELASITRQLLDL
+262 ELASLTRQLLDL

-284 HMKDRVHVVGRADP
+284 HMKDRVHIVGRADP
-298 RVISVKPVVQAFG
+298 RIMSVKPIVQAFG

-345 QPLARDLMVSPVRT
+345 QPLARDLMASPVRT
-359 IKSNVSMD
+359 IKSSVSMD

-386 EDLVGVVS
+386 EEVVGVVS

-420 CVSQDTPLSKIQELM
+420 CVSEDTPLSKIQELM

-447 ENKKLVGLV
+447 QDKKLIGLV

-473 ENAAAQRGSSAGSA
+473 EDAAAQRGSSA
-487 MGDSSSADQVGGLAG
+487 AG
-502 TYTDAGAHS
+502 IAERTAGMQS
-511 GTHAG
+511 GTN
-516 THSGV
+516 
-521 GSGAHSDA
+521 SGAL
-529 FSKAGRPNK
+529 FEAGRTTT
-538 NLSDKLAHVDS
+538 NLSEKLAEVDS

-558 GQTAQELG
+558 GETAQELG

-578 LLLDVPNFDLDYV
+578 LLLNVPNFDLDYV
-591 IEGSAQKLAQ
+591 IEGSAQKLAH
-601 RLLELYPNRL
+601 RLIELYPSKL
-611 TLAATHD
+611 ELAATHD

-624 LVYRSESAAVA
+624 LVYRSENA
-635 DAGSVADISE
+635 
-645 VDISGVDIGS
+645 
-655 QQQVEREVDLS
+655 VEREVDLS

-706 PERFGDLTDH
+706 PDRFGNLTDH

-786 KMILESPQRLRALNL
+786 KMILESPHRLRALNL

-813 SHLEYGDGV
+813 SRLEYGDGV

-858 PGVLERLMLTNHQ
+858 SGVLERLMLTNHQ

-894 SELYEMLHGRAREA
+894 SELYDMMHGRAREA

-914 AGQVGTDFRRSIKL
+914 AGQVGTDLRRSIKL

-944 LIASGFKPGPKIG
+944 LIASGFKPGPRIG

-967 LDGQVRGRE
+967 LDGQVSGRE
-976 QELQEALSYIK
+976 QELQVALSYIK

>member
-22 TKLYPSC
+22 TKLYPGC

-39 NLRSFITLNR
+39 NLRSFISLNR

-84 KLMEENDQSVS
+84 KLMEENDQSAS
-95 PSQSASKS
+95 SSQPASKS
-103 HSAAQSQSASPPQ
+103 HSASPPQ

-144 ATEDSHVEVVGSA
+144 ATEDSQVEVVGSA

-204 AFLIQY
+204 AFLIQH

-224 IEQEQVNLLEELLR
+224 IEQEQVALLEDLLR

-466 GAQYARQ
+466 GAHYARQ
-473 ENAAAQRGSSAGSA
+473 ENAAAQRGSSVGTGSGMEEGFSPALSGPKTGAGDHSGAGS
-487 MGDSSSADQVGGLAG
+487 D
-502 TYTDAGAHS
+502 
-511 GTHAG
+511 
-516 THSGV
+516 
-521 GSGAHSDA
+521 AHSDA
-529 FSKAGRPNK
+529 FSRAGRPNK

-624 LVYRSESAAVA
+624 LVYRSENAAVA
-635 DAGSVADISE
+635 DSGSVDNIS
-645 VDISGVDIGS
+645 VDSSSS
-655 QQQVEREVDLS
+655 QLQVEREVDLS

-813 SHLEYGDGV
+813 SRLEYGDGV

>member
-84 KLMEENDQSVS
+84 KLMEDSEQSAS

-103 HSAAQSQSASPPQ
+103 QSASSPQ

-144 ATEDSHVEVVGSA
+144 ATDDSHVEVVGSA

-169 IALTQFDATLL
+169 ITLTQFDATLL

-204 AFLIQY
+204 AFLIQH

-326 NVREIAERIKTI
+326 NVREIAERVKTI

-473 ENAAAQRGSSAGSA
+473 ENAAAQRRSS
-487 MGDSSSADQVGGLAG
+487 GDP
-502 TYTDAGAHS
+502 
-511 GTHAG
+511 HA
-516 THSGV
+516 
-521 GSGAHSDA
+521 DA

-591 IEGSAQKLAQ
+591 IEGSAQKLAE

-611 TLAATHD
+611 SLAATHD

-624 LVYRSESAAVA
+624 LVYRSASAAVA
-635 DAGSVADISE
+635 DAGTIDDISVADIS
-645 VDISGVDIGS
+645 VVDIGS

-853 PPERV
+853 PPARV

-914 AGQVGTDFRRSIKL
+914 AGEVGTDLRRSIKL

-976 QELQEALSYIK
+976 QELQEALNYFK

>member
-22 TKLYPSC
+22 TKLYPTC

-39 NLRSFITLNR
+39 NLRSFISLNR
-49 SYLPIV
+49 GYLPIV
-55 EVKYVDL
+55 EIKYVDL

-71 DCQHFDRLDSGVR
+71 DCQHFERLDSGVR
-84 KLMEENDQSVS
+84 KLMAETAD
-95 PSQSASKS
+95 SKTDTDLIQLS
-103 HSAAQSQSASPPQ
+103 
-116 TPIEA
+116 
-121 LKLCRPLTIFDHHER
+121 RPLTIFDHH
-136 DKDSLMSL
+136 DKDKNSLINL
-144 ATEDSHVEVVGSA
+144 ATEDSKVEVVGAA
-157 TTILVEKIRKKK
+157 TTILVEQIRKKK
-169 IALTQFDATLL
+169 IALSQFDATVL

-195 TTARDAECV
+195 TTSRDAECI
-204 AFLIQY
+204 AFLIQL

-224 IEQEQVNLLEELLR
+224 IEQEQVALLEELLR
-238 AAQVINVQG
+238 AAQVVNVQG

-262 ELASITRQLLDL
+262 ELASLTRQLLDL

-284 HMKDRVHVVGRADP
+284 HMKDRVHIVGRADP
-298 RVISVKPVVQAFG
+298 RIMSVKPVVQAFG

-345 QPLARDLMVSPVRT
+345 QPVARDLMVSPVRT
-359 IKSNVSMD
+359 IKSSVSMD

-386 EDLVGVVS
+386 EEVVGVVS

-420 CVSQDTPLSKIQELM
+420 CVSEDTPLSKIQELM

-447 ENKKLVGLV
+447 QDKKLIGLV

-473 ENAAAQRGSSAGSA
+473 EDAAAQRGSSVGAEALSGSL
-487 MGDSSSADQVGGLAG
+487 SKSNRAG
-502 TYTDAGAHS
+502 TSLA
-511 GTHAG
+511 
-516 THSGV
+516 
-521 GSGAHSDA
+521 
-529 FSKAGRPNK
+529 
-538 NLSDKLAHVDS
+538 DKLAQVDS

-558 GQTAQELG
+558 GETAQELG

-578 LLLDVPNFDLDYV
+578 LLLNVPNFDLDYV
-591 IEGSAQKLAQ
+591 IEGSAQKLAH
-601 RLLELYPNRL
+601 RLLELYPNKL
-611 TLAATHD
+611 EMAATHD

-624 LVYRSESAAVA
+624 LVYRSENA
-635 DAGSVADISE
+635 
-645 VDISGVDIGS
+645 
-655 QQQVEREVDLS
+655 VEREVDLS

-682 EASKLEQDLLR
+682 EASMLEQDLLR

-706 PERFGDLTDH
+706 PNRFGNLTDH

-786 KMILESPQRLRALNL
+786 KMILESPHRLRALNL

-813 SHLEYGDGV
+813 SRLEYGDGV

-858 PGVLERLMLTNHQ
+858 SGVLERLMLTNHQ

-894 SELYEMLHGRAREA
+894 SELYDMMHGRAREA

-914 AGQVGTDFRRSIKL
+914 AGEVGTDLRRSIKL

-957 EALKHVLAER
+957 EALKHVMAER
-967 LDGQVRGRE
+967 LDGQVSGRE
-976 QELQEALSYIK
+976 QELKVALSYIK